1 MKGPRAI
8 PSVSRNIAYNVV
20 GQTLLLA
27 LGFVSVRF
35 IFSRL
40 GADALGIVYFT
51 IALTGVILAA
61 VDLGINTTPVPEV
74 SAHHGRDDAYVVDL
88 VPTPSGIYLGAFVL
102 LALAAF

>member
-61 VDLGINTTPVPEV
+61 VDPGIHT
-74 SAHHGRDDAYVVDL
+74 SAVREGSPHSRRG
-88 VPTPSGIYLGAFVL
+88 GAFVVEPVPTAAGL
-102 LALAAF
+102 LWGAFV

>member
-61 VDLGINTTPVPEV
+61 VHLGINTTPGREGSP
-74 SAHHGRDDAYVVDL
+74 HHGRDQSYL
-88 VPTPSGIYLGAFVL
+88 GGPVPTPSGLYFWGV
-102 LALAAF
+102 

>member
-61 VDLGINTTPVPEV
+61 VDLGINTTAVLEG
-74 SAHHGRDDAYVVDL
+74 SSHHGPDDACVVDL
-88 VPTPSGIYLGAFVL
+88 FRTAAVMLWGAF
-102 LALAAF
+102 